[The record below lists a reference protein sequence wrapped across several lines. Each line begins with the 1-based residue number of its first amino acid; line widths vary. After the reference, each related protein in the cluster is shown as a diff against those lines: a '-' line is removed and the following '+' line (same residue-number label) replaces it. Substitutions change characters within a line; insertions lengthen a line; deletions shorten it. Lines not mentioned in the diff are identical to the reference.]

1 MKRKNIRTAGR
12 LVSGVVYTVAHPSDT
27 EAQRAAKTNVSTAAR
42 EKMNLRYSWQKLELL
57 LAANF
62 TYKDLHVILT
72 YDEANL
78 PPNREEAR
86 KQIKKFIRLLREK
99 RKADHRGVLKY
110 VYNVEGNHGNKRFH
124 HHMVINAVGKDFAEI
139 SGLWEHGH
147 VDFELVGVVGYTKLA
162 MYLTKEPK
170 DGIWSE
176 VGERSWVPSLG
187 LTHPTY
193 DKGNV
198 PDNYSLT
205 VPPGAVVLLNEYR
218 QNEFGE
224 FHFIKYLTPEP
235 RPDWPNRH
243 HRKAS
248 KTAQS

>member
-27 EAQRAAKTNVSTAAR
+27 EQQRAAKTNVSSTAR

-72 YDEANL
+72 YDEDNL

-99 RKADHRGVLKY
+99 RKDEKRAALMY
-110 VYNVEGNHGNKRFH
+110 VYNVEGNHGNKRYH
-124 HHMVINAVGKDFAEI
+124 HHMVLNATGKDYAEI
-139 SGLWEHGH
+139 SALWPLGH
-147 VDFELVGVVGYTKLA
+147 VDFELVGMVGYTKLA

-187 LTHPTY
+187 LKRPDY
-193 DKGNV
+193 DKGTV
-198 PDNYSLT
+198 PDNYSLSI
-205 VPPGAVVLLNEYR
+205 PPGAVVLLNEYA

-224 FHFIKYLTPEP
+224 FHFIKYLLPEP
-235 RPDWPNRH
+235 PADWPKRH
-243 HRKAS
+243 HRPRS
-248 KTAQS
+248 KTTQG